1 MTLQLIPG
9 YDVRKAAHV
18 SAFFALKQ
26 GGAINVL
33 KLSKLLYLAER
44 DFIERYDAPMFYD
57 DLASL
62 PDGPVTSITLN
73 LINGDLEHEEWSKI
87 VGPRSG
93 YNIPAQQNV
102 TFKHLD
108 ELSRADLAILDSL
121 WERFGSW
128 DRYKLR
134 DWTHDPKNIPEW
146 KNPMGSSLPIHHE
159 ELFGF
164 LKKERVAVLVED
176 IKERRA
182 IAKAMSA
189 DI

>member
-1 MTLQLIPG
+1 MTLELIPG

-18 SAFFALKQ
+18 AAFFALKQ

-44 DFIERYDAPMFYD
+44 DFIEQYDAPMFYD

-73 LINGDLEHEEWSKI
+73 LMNGDLEHEEWSKI

-93 YNIPAQQNV
+93 YNVPAQQGV
-102 TFKHLD
+102 TFDHLD
-108 ELSRADLAILDSL
+108 ELSRADLAILENL
-121 WERFGSW
+121 WAKFGSW

-146 KNPMGSSLPIHHE
+146 KNPKGSSLPIRHE
-159 ELFGF
+159 DL
-164 LKKERVAVLVED
+164 LSHMKKERIDVLVED

-182 IAKAMSA
+182 VAEVMSA
-189 DI
+189 D